1 MGLNIGVISHN
12 RSENIET
19 LQHFPKS
26 ILRSTRLFIEPDD
39 DLDTYEKN
47 SCGVKVIQFKTK
59 SKNTTHA
66 KNRIIEYYKE
76 QKERYLFIVDDD
88 LTFHIRDGLT
98 KGGYPKLRLCNE
110 KEIEVMFK
118 KLNKI
123 IRIKNVSEVGLTY
136 RQMNW
141 LYKEQVEI
149 GKRISAFM
157 GVDTQEAGL
166 FDDNCVVF
174 DNHEMVLKLLTNNLL
189 TVILSKWAM
198 GTPKM
203 AGNKG
208 GMEIYHKREEFK
220 KTASD
225 TIDYLSK
232 KYPTLVTSKQ
242 KKENDYVEPK
252 EYWKRIKSKVLDN
265 KQEYV
270 EKIVDILNK

>member
-12 RSENIET
+12 RSANIET
-19 LQHFPKS
+19 LKNLSKKLLKQ
-26 ILRSTRLFIEPDD
+26 TTLFIEPDD
-39 DLDTYEKN
+39 DVKEYNLN
-47 SCGVKVIQFKTK
+47 SCGVKIVQFKVK

-66 KNRIIEYYKE
+66 KNRIIEYFKE
-76 QKERYLFIVDDD
+76 KNERYVFIVDDD
-88 LTFHIRDGLT
+88 LSFHIRDGLT
-98 KGGYPKLRLCNE
+98 KGGYPKLRLCTPDE
-110 KEIEVMFK
+110 TTEMFI

-123 IRIKNVSEVGLTY
+123 MKIKNVSEVGLTY

-141 LYKEQVEI
+141 HYKTEVEI

-166 FDDNCVVF
+166 FDDSCVVY
-174 DNHEMVLKLLTNNLL
+174 DNHEMVLKLLTHNLL

-220 KTASD
+220 KIALE
-225 TIDYLSK
+225 TIDYLSN
-232 KYPTLVTSKQ
+232 KYPNLVTSKQ

-252 EYWKRIKSKVLDN
+252 EYWRRIKSESLDN
-265 KQEYV
+265 KEKYV
-270 EKIVDILNK
+270 EKILDIISG